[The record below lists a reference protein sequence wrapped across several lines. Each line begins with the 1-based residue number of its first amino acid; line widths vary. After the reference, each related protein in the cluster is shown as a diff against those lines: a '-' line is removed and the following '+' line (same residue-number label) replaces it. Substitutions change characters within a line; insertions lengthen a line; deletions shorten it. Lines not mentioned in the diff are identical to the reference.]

1 MTREPITETVVEQLH
16 EVVES
21 GQVTDPVARYD
32 VQALAHR
39 RGLTDLATFIVDADA
54 STYYEALMTA
64 TDGDPPEP
72 KRRDA

>member
-1 MTREPITETVVEQLH
+1 
-16 EVVES
+16 
-21 GQVTDPVARYD
+21 